1 MQQKT
6 MTFWINCTANLHFL
20 LVETKINLSN
30 YQNSKLI
37 CDRRSQDRVIITPCL
52 CVDMI
57 VCTKYLYTIDLNK
70 FLHVPLWLDVK
81 SDPNTPIW
89 QQPERAELMTISSHK
104 GCLQVDYV
112 LFFISSTLRMIFRHN
127 CMSRCPSRPD

>member
-37 CDRRSQDRVIITPCL
+37 CDRRSQDRVIITPC
-52 CVDMI
+52 
-57 VCTKYLYTIDLNK
+57 
-70 FLHVPLWLDVK
+70 
-81 SDPNTPIW
+81 
-89 QQPERAELMTISSHK
+89 
-104 GCLQVDYV
+104 
-112 LFFISSTLRMIFRHN
+112 
-127 CMSRCPSRPD
+127 SRPFSMLCSDLGPTNRILQRLTTSPDFRPATFYFLTLCQQTSCALPIVLKDPKFSVSIENFNQKSTKDGARWWNTEYHTVGFIND